1 MNGLNLIILAGAL
14 GAAGWILYAN
24 LWRAVLCLA
33 PGSMKIEAEAPADRV
48 KLPPELLGYHA
59 ELKALGFACI
69 GSRYEKPR
77 LTRET
82 ESFDYAHPEE
92 RAFATSYL
100 GRDGRPRL
108 YFLSQTEGGAF
119 VLSSNYRRP
128 AREIPGR
135 YFSGALEGFSADR
148 LFKAHLRRV
157 ASFGPPTG
165 RFDQEG
171 RLAAARAWFAGP
183 GRADVRIQNLHGL
196 LWSVGT
202 LGMLGAAI
210 FGKR

>member
-1 MNGLNLIILAGAL
+1 VNGLNLIILAVAL
-14 GAAGWILYAN
+14 CVAGWILYAN

-33 PGSMKIEAEAPADRV
+33 PQSMKIEAEAPADKM
-48 KLPPELLGYHA
+48 KLPSELAKYQADL
-59 ELKALGFACI
+59 LALGFCAI

-77 LTRET
+77 FTHET
-82 ESFDYAHPEE
+82 ISYDYAQEKE
-92 RAFATSYL
+92 KAFATIYL
-100 GRDGRPRL
+100 GRDDRPRL
-108 YFLSQTEGGAF
+108 YFLSHTDGGAF
-119 VLSSNYRRP
+119 VISSNYRRP
-128 AREIPGR
+128 AKEIPGR
-135 YFSGALEGFSADR
+135 YFSGALEDFATDR

-157 ASFGPPTG
+157 ASFGQPTG

-183 GRADVRIQNLHGL
+183 GRAEVRLQNLHGL

-202 LGMLGAAI
+202 LGMVGAAI